1 VWDSYARFR
10 QVNTAIHNRKDT
22 NMSYG
27 GYGAGGGYNGGGGGY
42 NNNYGQRGSSAS
54 YSSRS
59 AGRAAPPKKHML
71 KLIILGDSG

>member
-1 VWDSYARFR
+1 MVDAAKKLTEGGKHKRTQSRS
-10 QVNTAIHNRKDT
+10 NS
-22 NMSYG
+22 MSYG
-27 GYGAGGGYNGGGGGY
+27 GYGAGGYNNGGGHT
-42 NNNYGQRGSSAS
+42 NNYGNRGSSAS